1 METACPAP
9 VPCLPDLPP
18 HRVPVLLDVPAL
30 PKEAPELLRRLLQPG
45 SASRPLQ
52 THVPLLP

>member
-1 METACPAP
+1 METACLPP

-30 PKEAPELLRRLLQPG
+30 PQKAPELLRRLTRPG

-52 THVPLLP
+52 NHVPLLP